1 MQGKIIK
8 GIAGFYYIY
17 AEDGNV
23 YECKAKGIFRKDNF
37 KPLVGDNV
45 EITVLN
51 EEEKEGSVTS
61 ILPRRNSLIRP
72 AVANVD
78 QAFLIFAMEN
88 PKPNFLLLD
97 RFLIMMK
104 QQEIP
109 AVICFNKKD
118 VGEKE
123 EMEKLYEIYT
133 GCGYRVVLSSTYEG
147 EGMDEIHEI
156 LKGKT
161 TVVAG
166 PSGVGKSSIT
176 NCMQGEVQM
185 ETGEI
190 SKKLK
195 RGKHTTR
202 HSQVIPVEKNTFL
215 VDTPGFSSLYLTDMK
230 EEELRDYFP
239 EFVMYEPQ
247 CRFQGCMHIHE
258 PGCAVKKALSEGKI
272 SQQRYDNYLALY
284 EELKRKGDTKTMY
297 QLCPSILSADF
308 NRLGEQI
315 KILENEGVE
324 WLHIDVMDGDFV
336 PSISFGMPVIKSIR
350 KESKMFFDVHLMVTE
365 PERYI
370 QDFVN
375 CGADSITVH
384 AEACEDLERTIE
396 RIKDAGVK
404 VGVSIKPATPVN
416 DISHMLEDVDMVLV
430 MTVQPGF
437 GGQKYMD
444 ECTEKIQ
451 ELREL
456 IDKENLN
463 VDIEVDGGI
472 NEGTIE
478 TVMKAGANIFV
489 AGSWVFGGD
498 IAQNVRHIQKQIE
511 EIGDRIE

>member
-17 AEDGNV
+17 AEDGNI

-97 RFLIMMK
+97 RFLIMME

-239 EFVMYEPQ
+239 EFVMYEPR

-258 PGCAVKKALSEGKI
+258 PGCAVKEALSEGEI

-284 EELKRKGDTKTMY
+284 EELKEKR
-297 QLCPSILSADF
+297 
-308 NRLGEQI
+308 
-315 KILENEGVE
+315 
-324 WLHIDVMDGDFV
+324 
-336 PSISFGMPVIKSIR
+336 
-350 KESKMFFDVHLMVTE
+350 
-365 PERYI
+365 RY
-370 QDFVN
+370 
-375 CGADSITVH
+375 
-384 AEACEDLERTIE
+384 
-396 RIKDAGVK
+396 
-404 VGVSIKPATPVN
+404 
-416 DISHMLEDVDMVLV
+416 
-430 MTVQPGF
+430 
-437 GGQKYMD
+437 
-444 ECTEKIQ
+444 
-451 ELREL
+451 
-456 IDKENLN
+456 
-463 VDIEVDGGI
+463 
-472 NEGTIE
+472 
-478 TVMKAGANIFV
+478 
-489 AGSWVFGGD
+489 
-498 IAQNVRHIQKQIE
+498 
-511 EIGDRIE
+511 

>member
-1 MQGKIIK
+1 
-8 GIAGFYYIY
+8 
-17 AEDGNV
+17 
-23 YECKAKGIFRKDNF
+23 
-37 KPLVGDNV
+37 
-45 EITVLN
+45 
-51 EEEKEGSVTS
+51 
-61 ILPRRNSLIRP
+61 
-72 AVANVD
+72 
-78 QAFLIFAMEN
+78 
-88 PKPNFLLLD
+88 
-97 RFLIMMK
+97 
-104 QQEIP
+104 
-109 AVICFNKKD
+109 
-118 VGEKE
+118 
-123 EMEKLYEIYT
+123 
-133 GCGYRVVLSSTYEG
+133 
-147 EGMDEIHEI
+147 
-156 LKGKT
+156 
-161 TVVAG
+161 
-166 PSGVGKSSIT
+166 
-176 NCMQGEVQM
+176 
-185 ETGEI
+185 
-190 SKKLK
+190 
-195 RGKHTTR
+195 
-202 HSQVIPVEKNTFL
+202 
-215 VDTPGFSSLYLTDMK
+215 
-230 EEELRDYFP
+230 
-239 EFVMYEPQ
+239 
-247 CRFQGCMHIHE
+247 
-258 PGCAVKKALSEGKI
+258 
-272 SQQRYDNYLALY
+272 
-284 EELKRKGDTKTMY
+284 MY

-498 IAQNVRHIQKQIE
+498 IAQNVRHIQKQ
-511 EIGDRIE
+511 DRKSTRLNSSHEFVSRMPSSA